1 MSPKKAA
8 KKNAVQ
14 RKVSQHPNA
23 TAAGSSGALAT
34 LLVYGAQ
41 QLGVDISPELAAA
54 IVAGVTT
61 VVLAIGRRRAH

>member
-8 KKNAVQ
+8 KKNLVQ
-14 RKVSQHPNA
+14 RKVAQHPNA
-23 TAAGSSGALAT
+23 TAAGSSGVFAT

-61 VVLAIGRRRAH
+61 VVLAIGRRRAR